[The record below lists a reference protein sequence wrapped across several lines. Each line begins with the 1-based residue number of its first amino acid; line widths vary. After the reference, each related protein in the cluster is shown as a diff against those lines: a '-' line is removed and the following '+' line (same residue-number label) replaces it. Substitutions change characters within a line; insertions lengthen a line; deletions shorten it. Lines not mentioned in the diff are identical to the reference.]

1 MHLSRFLKIF
11 LSAFLLV
18 ITPLGATAQDAYERY
33 INQYHAMAVDQMR
46 RHGIPASITLAQGLL
61 ESGAGQSRL
70 AREANNHFGIKADSR
85 WTGRYLV
92 MADDRPDDRFRVYRN
107 VAESYEDHSLFLC
120 SSRRYAG
127 LFSLSPTDYR
137 GWARGLKAAGYAT
150 NPRYA
155 ESLISI
161 IERYSLHRYDVG
173 GKAFIHSARPTERT
187 EAVSSSASSRQL
199 YKCNGAI
206 YTIALPGDTWRS
218 LSKWSGVSRRRLRR
232 YNEMPKG
239 VEPTAG
245 DIIYFEKKRSK
256 AARALR
262 HHVHTV
268 QTGESLHTIAQRYGI
283 RLKTLQRLNGL
294 DDTTA
299 ITVGQRLII
308 RR

>member
-1 MHLSRFLKIF
+1 MRSNHCFRLLLSTT
-11 LSAFLLV
+11 LLV
-18 ITPLGATAQDAYERY
+18 FTALHSAAQDAYERY
-33 INQYHAMAVDQMR
+33 IDRYHAMAVDQMR

-92 MADDRPDDRFRVYRN
+92 MADDRPDDRFRVYRSA
-107 VAESYEDHSLFLC
+107 AESYEDHSLFLC
-120 SSRRYAG
+120 NSRRYAG
-127 LFSLSPTDYR
+127 LFSLSSTDYR

-173 GKAFIHSARPTERT
+173 GKTFIRSARPAECA

-206 YTIALPGDTWRS
+206 YTIALPGDTWQS
-218 LSKWSGVSRRRLRR
+218 LSKWSGVSRRKLRH

-239 VEPTAG
+239 IEPSAG
-245 DIIYFEKKRSK
+245 EIVYFEKKRSK

-268 QTGESLHTIAQRYGI
+268 RVGESLHTIAQHYGI
-283 RLKTLQRLNGL
+283 RLKTLLRLNGL
-294 DDTTA
+294 DATSTLK
-299 ITVGQRLII
+299 VGQTLII

>member
-1 MHLSRFLKIF
+1 MHLSCIFKIF
-11 LSAFLLV
+11 LSALLFV
-18 ITPLGATAQDAYERY
+18 GTGLNCLAQDAYERY
-33 INQYHAMAVDQMR
+33 IDRYHTMAVEQMH

-173 GKAFIHSARPTERT
+173 GKAFIHSARPTERA
-187 EAVSSSASSRQL
+187 EAVATSSSSRQL
-199 YKCNGAI
+199 HKCNGSI
-206 YTIALPGDTWRS
+206 YTIAMAGDTWRS
-218 LSKWSGVSRRRLRR
+218 LSRWSGVSRRKLRR

-239 VEPTAG
+239 IEPSAG
-245 DIIYFEKKRSK
+245 DIVYFEKKRSK
-256 AARALR
+256 AARTLR

-268 QTGESLHTIAQRYGI
+268 QAGESLHSIAQHYGI

-294 DDTTA
+294 DDTSA
-299 ITVGQRLII
+299 IRVGQRLVI